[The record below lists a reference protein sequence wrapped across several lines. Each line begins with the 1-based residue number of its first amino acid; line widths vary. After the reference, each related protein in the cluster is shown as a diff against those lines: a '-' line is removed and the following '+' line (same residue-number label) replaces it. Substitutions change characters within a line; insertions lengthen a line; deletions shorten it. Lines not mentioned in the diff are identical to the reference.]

1 MRVETPKRRDWSD
14 DILDR
19 GIEFHGH
26 GGPFMVLGIR
36 MGLVA
41 LERLDAHGWF
51 DLRCLAK
58 LRWAPPDSCVLD
70 GIQISSGCT
79 MGKHNVDVEEQDGIA
94 AEFAMGGRVLEIRLR
109 QEILDGIRGVL
120 ESKDADHVKS
130 MVSELIEAP
139 EAEVFMVSLHS
150 GS

>member
-1 MRVETPKRRDWSD
+1 MRVKTPKRRDWSD

-79 MGKHNVDVEEQDGIA
+79 MGKHNVYVEEQDGIA
-94 AEFAMGGRVLEIRLR
+94 AEFAKGERVLEIRLR
-109 QEILDGIRGVL
+109 QEVLDRICRVL
-120 ESKDADHVKS
+120 ASKDADCTKS
-130 MVSELIEAP
+130 SVSELIEAP
-139 EAEVFMVSLHS
+139 EAEIFIISLT
-150 GS
+150 

>member
-1 MRVETPKRRDWSD
+1 MRVKTPKRRDWSD

-79 MGKHNVDVEEQDGIA
+79 MGKHNVYVEEQDGIA
-94 AEFAMGGRVLEIRLR
+94 AEFAKGERVLEIRLR
-109 QEILDGIRGVL
+109 QEVLDRICRVL
-120 ESKDADHVKS
+120 ASKDADCAKS
-130 MVSELIEAP
+130 LVSELIEAP
-139 EAEVFMVSLHS
+139 EAEIFMVSLHS

>member
-1 MRVETPKRRDWSD
+1 MRVKTPKRRDWSD

-79 MGKHNVDVEEQDGIA
+79 MGKHNVYVEEQDGIA
-94 AEFAMGGRVLEIRLR
+94 AEFAKGERVLEIRLR
-109 QEILDGIRGVL
+109 QEVLDRICRVL
-120 ESKDADHVKS
+120 ASKDADCTKS
-130 MVSELIEAP
+130 LVSELIEAP
-139 EAEVFMVSLHS
+139 EAEIFIISLT
-150 GS
+150 

>member
-1 MRVETPKRRDWSD
+1 MRVKTPKRRDWSD

-79 MGKHNVDVEEQDGIA
+79 MGKHNVYVEEQDGIA
-94 AEFAMGGRVLEIRLR
+94 AEFAKGERVLEIRLR
-109 QEILDGIRGVL
+109 QEILDRIRGVL
-120 ESKDADHVKS
+120 ASKDADCAKS
-130 MVSELIEAP
+130 LVSELIEAP
-139 EAEVFMVSLHS
+139 EAEIFIISLT
-150 GS
+150 

>member
-1 MRVETPKRRDWSD
+1 MRVKTPKRRDWSD
-14 DILDR
+14 DIRDR

-79 MGKHNVDVEEQDGIA
+79 MGKHNVYVEEQDGIA
-94 AEFAMGGRVLEIRLR
+94 AEFAKGERVLEIRLR
-109 QEILDGIRGVL
+109 QEILDRIRGVL
-120 ESKDADHVKS
+120 ASKDADCAKS
-130 MVSELIEAP
+130 LISELIEAP
-139 EAEVFMVSLHS
+139 EAEIFIVSLT
-150 GS
+150 